1 MTKSVYLDDFGKAT
15 NAPDFLIR
23 AMRERKIIPRD
34 VPNDAVMLTIYG
46 AGSWR
51 VSWTKDNVIYTYN
64 PWTAL
69 ITDMRKPRLSKKTKH
84 QLAVYGYAKT
94 GKMYYEMKEILDNEN
109 KLYVMVER
117 TNLKTGETDIFEE
130 EDLAK

>member
-1 MTKSVYLDDFGKAT
+1 MIKSVYLEDVGKAT

-34 VPNDAVMLTIYG
+34 VPNEAVMVTIYG

-51 VSWTKDNVIYTYN
+51 VSWAKDNVIYTYN

-69 ITDMRKPRLSKKTKH
+69 ITES
-84 QLAVYGYAKT
+84 
-94 GKMYYEMKEILDNEN
+94 
-109 KLYVMVER
+109 
-117 TNLKTGETDIFEE
+117 
-130 EDLAK
+130 

>member
-1 MTKSVYLDDFGKAT
+1 
-15 NAPDFLIR
+15 
-23 AMRERKIIPRD
+23 
-34 VPNDAVMLTIYG
+34 
-46 AGSWR
+46 
-51 VSWTKDNVIYTYN
+51 
-64 PWTAL
+64 
-69 ITDMRKPRLSKKTKH
+69 MRKPRLSEKTKY
-84 QLAVYGYAKT
+84 QLAVCGYAKT